1 MASRAVWV
9 TCLASGCRTAVACAV
24 VAFATLYGP
33 AALRRQVTFPAF
45 SYVTAIL
52 IVTNAT
58 VGDAVRGCWLALYAT
73 LQTVCPAMVVFWFIG
88 PTKFS
93 YETIALTVALAS
105 LVVLLPSSTHLLAK
119 RIALG
124 QIVIIYVVGFIGG
137 ASTEPLMHPLH
148 VAATTAM
155 GAAASVCATLLPFP
169 RLAFLEVKEKRKEV
183 VENVGERLGLL
194 LKALL
199 SDNDAVAAGSISKAL
214 LLSTSATKLLRH
226 IRQYQPS
233 MQWEWVPLKK
243 WRAGCVRLQEL
254 ETPLRGMELALSNI
268 PSYPIETL
276 QNEPLK
282 HALNASENHIR
293 QSLKQANAHP
303 PSDSHTFPESN
314 PDDDDAMNTV
324 DLIHTM
330 PTNPQHD
337 LPPLF
342 FIFCMNL
349 LCHNSNNKPQPPNK
363 PEPKQSKSSIWTSWA
378 PQVTPLPALKSAI
391 ALGIAAFL
399 GLIYSKENGFWASL
413 GVAVS
418 IGSGREATFKVANLK
433 LQGTVVGSVYGVLC
447 FVVLEKYLLGR
458 LLCLLPW
465 FVFRASRESEDSP
478 SYSREFSNSD
488 FKAQSKYKPL
498 TPEAVITR
506 EEFDLMK
513 HRFDEQ
519 VEALKA
525 KCEKKEC
532 SFDDGDLGE
541 SPFTSDILEVPIP
554 PKFKTPTMKLYD
566 RSKDPKDYVE
576 VFEGLMDFQ
585 AATDA
590 IKCSAFQIALTGS
603 ARLWYR
609 RLPARSISTYSQLR
623 KEFISQ
629 FFSRHYD
636 RKTATHLATIRQKE
650 GETLRE
656 YVTRFQEE

>member
-1 MASRAVWV
+1 
-9 TCLASGCRTAVACAV
+9 
-24 VAFATLYGP
+24 
-33 AALRRQVTFPAF
+33 
-45 SYVTAIL
+45 
-52 IVTNAT
+52 
-58 VGDAVRGCWLALYAT
+58 
-73 LQTVCPAMVVFWFIG
+73 
-88 PTKFS
+88 
-93 YETIALTVALAS
+93 
-105 LVVLLPSSTHLLAK
+105 
-119 RIALG
+119 
-124 QIVIIYVVGFIGG
+124 
-137 ASTEPLMHPLH
+137 
-148 VAATTAM
+148 
-155 GAAASVCATLLPFP
+155 
-169 RLAFLEVKEKRKEV
+169 
-183 VENVGERLGLL
+183 
-194 LKALL
+194 
-199 SDNDAVAAGSISKAL
+199 
-214 LLSTSATKLLRH
+214 
-226 IRQYQPS
+226 

-465 FVFRASRESEDSP
+465 FVFASFLQRSRMYGPAGGVSAVIAAVIILGRTNYGSPRELAFARIVETIIGVSSSIAVDILLQPTRASKMAKLQLATTLRALHNCIDALTEAADLDAARRALGTEVGELKKFIDEADVEPNFWFRPFHVSCYKKLFTSLSRIVDFLEFAAHAVRMLRDSNIGDGLEEFKEMARCSVECSLKSVRVEIEDLEDVEMGEPRKIEDLVGSIVQRWAERGEESEG
-478 SYSREFSNSD
+478 
-488 FKAQSKYKPL
+488 
-498 TPEAVITR
+498 I
-506 EEFDLMK
+506 
-513 HRFDEQ
+513 
-519 VEALKA
+519 
-525 KCEKKEC
+525 
-532 SFDDGDLGE
+532 
-541 SPFTSDILEVPIP
+541 
-554 PKFKTPTMKLYD
+554 
-566 RSKDPKDYVE
+566 VE
-576 VFEGLMDFQ
+576 VSALGFCLRGLMREMEEIGKACIELIQWDN
-585 AATDA
+585 
-590 IKCSAFQIALTGS
+590 
-603 ARLWYR
+603 
-609 RLPARSISTYSQLR
+609 PST
-623 KEFISQ
+623 
-629 FFSRHYD
+629 
-636 RKTATHLATIRQKE
+636 THAVQK
-650 GETLRE
+650 
-656 YVTRFQEE
+656 